1 MTDWY
6 SSRRTFL
13 QQGALGLGF
22 ALLSAVTPE
31 ALRAAHASASKAA
44 DANAAFR
51 FFTADEAADVI
62 AFGAQI
68 IPTDDTPGAT
78 EAHAVYF
85 IDHALIEFAP
95 EDQVRVRTA
104 IHALNDLAAKHS
116 AGASARF
123 AHLSS
128 AEQFELTKKF
138 QSMFPAPDGG
148 YDPSNNG
155 MNSSGS
161 NCFELL
167 RTYIITGFLSDPDLG
182 GNKDMIGWKVIG
194 FDGNTAHQPPFGYY
208 DAELLKSQALGEEK
222 K

>member
-6 SSRRTFL
+6 SSRRSFL

-22 ALLSAVTPE
+22 ALLSAITPD
-31 ALRAAHASASKAA
+31 ALRAAHAYAS
-44 DANAAFR
+44 NAAHTKSGFR
-51 FFTADEAADVI
+51 FFTAEEAADVI

-78 EAHAVYF
+78 EAHAIYF

-95 EDQVRVRTA
+95 EDQTRVRAA
-104 IHALNDLAAKHS
+104 IHTLNETATKQS
-116 AGASARF
+116 GRPVRF

-128 AEQFELTKKF
+128 PEQIELMQKF
-138 QSMFPAPDGG
+138 QSMFPAPGGG

-155 MNSSGS
+155 MNGSGS
-161 NCFELL
+161 NYFELL

-182 GNKDMIGWKVIG
+182 GNKNMLGWKVIG
-194 FDGNTAHQPPFGYY
+194 FDGMSAHQPPFGYY
-208 DAELLKSQALGEEK
+208 DAELLKSQAAAEEK

>member
-1 MTDWY
+1 MTDWH

-31 ALRAAHASASKAA
+31 ALRAAHASASKAT
-44 DANAAFR
+44 DAKAGFR
-51 FFTADEAADVI
+51 FFTTEEAADVV

-85 IDHALIEFAP
+85 IDHVLMEFAP
-95 EDQVRVRTA
+95 EDQTRVRAA
-104 IHALNDLAAKHS
+104 IHALNGLARQSGH
-116 AGASARF
+116 ASTRF
-123 AHLSS
+123 SHLSPS
-128 AEQFELTKKF
+128 EQLELTKKF
-138 QSMFPAPDGG
+138 QSLFPAVNGG

-161 NCFELL
+161 NYFELL

-182 GNKDMIGWKVIG
+182 GNKDMLGWKVIG
-194 FDGNTAHQPPFGYY
+194 FDGNSAHQPPFGYY
-208 DAELLKSQALGEEK
+208 DAELLKSQAPGEEK

>member
-1 MTDWY
+1 MTDWH

-13 QQGALGLGF
+13 QQGALGIGF

-44 DANAAFR
+44 DTKAGFR
-51 FFTADEAADVI
+51 LFTAEEAADVV

-68 IPTDDTPGAT
+68 IPTDDSPGAT

-85 IDHALIEFAP
+85 IDHALIEVVP
-95 EDQVRVRTA
+95 GDQTRVRAA
-104 IHALNDLAAKHS
+104 IYALNDVAVKHS
-116 AGASARF
+116 GHASLRF
-123 AHLSS
+123 SQLSP
-128 AEQFELTKKF
+128 ADQLEVTKNF
-138 QSMFPAPDGG
+138 QSSFPAVTGG

-155 MNSSGS
+155 MNSSG
-161 NCFELL
+161 NNYFELL

-194 FDGNTAHQPPFGYY
+194 FDGNTSHQPPFGYY
-208 DAELLKSQALGEEK
+208 DAELLKSQAAGEEK

>member
-1 MTDWY
+1 MTDWH

-31 ALRAAHASASKAA
+31 ALRAAHTSASKAA
-44 DANAAFR
+44 GDKAGFR
-51 FFTADEAADVI
+51 FFTAEEAADVI

-78 EAHAVYF
+78 EAHSVYF

-95 EDQVRVRTA
+95 EDQTRVRAA

-116 AGASARF
+116 GHASIRF
-123 AHLSS
+123 AQLSPS
-128 AEQFELTKKF
+128 DQFELTKKF
-138 QSMFPAPDGG
+138 QSLFPAINGG

-161 NCFELL
+161 NYFELL

-182 GNKDMIGWKVIG
+182 GNKDMRGWKVIG
-194 FDGNTAHQPPFGYY
+194 FDGSSAHQPPFGYY
-208 DAELLKSQALGEEK
+208 DAELLKSEAPSGDK

>member
-1 MTDWY
+1 MTDWH

-44 DANAAFR
+44 ATKAGFR
-51 FFTADEAADVI
+51 FFTNEEAADVV

-68 IPTDDTPGAT
+68 IPTDDSPGAT

-85 IDHALIEFAP
+85 IDNALIEFAP
-95 EDQVRVRTA
+95 EDQPRVRAA
-104 IHALNDLAAKHS
+104 IHSLNEMVAKRPRV
-116 AGASARF
+116 RF
-123 AHLSS
+123 AQLSS
-128 AEQFELTKKF
+128 AEQLDLMKKF
-138 QSMFPAPDGG
+138 ESTFPAASGG

-155 MNSSGS
+155 MNGSGS
-161 NCFELL
+161 NYFELL

-182 GNKDMIGWKVIG
+182 GNKDMLGWKVIG
-194 FDGNTAHQPPFGYY
+194 FDGQSAHQPPFGCY
-208 DAELLKSQALGEEK
+208 DAELLKSQAVGEEK

>member
-1 MTDWY
+1 MTDWL

-22 ALLSAVTPE
+22 ALFSAVTPE
-31 ALRAAHASASKAA
+31 VLRAAHASASKAA
-44 DANAAFR
+44 DTKAGFL
-51 FFTADEAADVI
+51 FFTTEEAADVV

-68 IPTDDTPGAT
+68 IPTDDSPGAT

-95 EDQVRVRTA
+95 EDQTRVRAA
-104 IHALNDLAAKHS
+104 IHALNDLAAKQPGH
-116 AGASARF
+116 ADVHFAR
-123 AHLSS
+123 LSS
-128 AEQFELTKKF
+128 ADQFEVMKKF
-138 QSMFPAPDGG
+138 QTTSPLPSGG

-155 MNSSGS
+155 MNSSG
-161 NCFELL
+161 NNYFELL

-182 GNKDMIGWKVIG
+182 GNKDMVGWKVIG
-194 FDGNTAHQPPFGYY
+194 FDGNSAHQPPFGYY
-208 DAELLKSQALGEEK
+208 DAELLKSQSAGEEK

>member
-1 MTDWY
+1 MRDWS

-22 ALLSAVTPE
+22 ALLSAATPD
-31 ALRAAHASASKAA
+31 ALRAAHASASNA
-44 DANAAFR
+44 ANAKASFR
-51 FFTADEAADVI
+51 FFSAEEAADVV

-68 IPTDDTPGAT
+68 IPTDDTPGST

-95 EDQVRVRTA
+95 EDQTRVRAA
-104 IHALNDLAAKHS
+104 ILALNKTAAKQS
-116 AGASARF
+116 GRPVRF
-123 AHLSS
+123 ANLSS
-128 AEQFELTKKF
+128 AEQLKIMKEFE
-138 QSMFPAPDGG
+138 SSSPPNSGG

-155 MNSSGS
+155 MNGSGS
-161 NCFELL
+161 NHFELL
-167 RTYIITGFLSDPDLG
+167 RAYIITGFLSDPDLG
-182 GNKDMIGWKVIG
+182 GNKDMIGWKVMG

-208 DAELLKSQALGEEK
+208 DAELLKSQAAGEEK

>member
-1 MTDWY
+1 MTDWH

-44 DANAAFR
+44 DTKAGFR
-51 FFTADEAADVI
+51 FFTTDEAADVV
-62 AFGAQI
+62 AFGSQI

-85 IDHALIEFAP
+85 IDHALVEFAP
-95 EDQVRVRTA
+95 GDQTRVRAA
-104 IHALNDLAAKHS
+104 IHALNDLAHQS
-116 AGASARF
+116 GHASTRF
-123 AHLSS
+123 SQLSP
-128 AEQFELTKKF
+128 ADQLELTKKF
-138 QSMFPAPDGG
+138 QSSFPAVNGG

-155 MNSSGS
+155 MNSSG
-161 NCFELL
+161 NNYFELL

-194 FDGNTAHQPPFGYY
+194 FDGRSAHQPPFGYY
-208 DAELLKSQALGEEK
+208 DAELLKSQAAREEEK
-222 K
+222 

>member
-1 MTDWY
+1 MTDWH

-13 QQGALGLGF
+13 QQGSLGLGF

-44 DANAAFR
+44 DARAGFR
-51 FFTADEAADVI
+51 FLTAEEAADVV

-95 EDQVRVRTA
+95 DDQPRVRNA
-104 IHALNDLAAKHS
+104 VRALNDLAKQSGH
-116 AGASARF
+116 ASLRF
-123 AHLSS
+123 AQLSPS
-128 AEQFELTKKF
+128 DQLELTKKF
-138 QSMFPAPDGG
+138 QASFPAVNGG

-155 MNSSGS
+155 MNNSG
-161 NCFELL
+161 NNYFELL

-182 GNKDMIGWKVIG
+182 GNKDMLGWKVIG
-194 FDGNTAHQPPFGYY
+194 FDGNSAHQPPFGYY
-208 DAELLKSQALGEEK
+208 DAELLRSQAAREEK

>member
-1 MTDWY
+1 MTDWH

-31 ALRAAHASASKAA
+31 ALRSAHAAASKAA
-44 DANAAFR
+44 QTKAGFR
-51 FFTADEAADVI
+51 FFTSEEAADVV
-62 AFGAQI
+62 AFGSHI
-68 IPTDDTPGAT
+68 IPTDDSPGAT

-95 EDQVRVRTA
+95 EDQTRVRAA
-104 IHALNDLAAKHS
+104 IHALNDLAKHS
-116 AGASARF
+116 GHASTRF
-123 AHLSS
+123 SQVSS
-128 AEQFELTKKF
+128 ADRLELIKKF
-138 QSMFPAPDGG
+138 QSSFPAVNGG

-155 MNSSGS
+155 MNSSG
-161 NCFELL
+161 NNYFELL

-194 FDGNTAHQPPFGYY
+194 FDGNSAHQPPFGYY
-208 DAELLKSQALGEEK
+208 DAELLKSQAADEEK

>member
-1 MTDWY
+1 MTDWH

-31 ALRAAHASASKAA
+31 ALHAAHVSASKAA
-44 DANAAFR
+44 DAKAGFR
-51 FFTADEAADVI
+51 FFTTEEAADVV

-78 EAHAVYF
+78 EAHAAYF
-85 IDHALIEFAP
+85 VDHALIEFVP
-95 EDQVRVRTA
+95 KDQTRVRAA

-116 AGASARF
+116 GHSNVRF
-123 AHLSS
+123 AELSP
-128 AEQFELTKKF
+128 ADQFDLTKKF
-138 QSMFPAPDGG
+138 QSSFPAPDGG

-161 NCFELL
+161 NYFELL

-182 GNKDMIGWKVIG
+182 GNKDMLGWKLVG
-194 FDGNTAHQPPFGYY
+194 FDGHSAHRPPFGYY
-208 DAELLKSQALGEEK
+208 DAELLKSQAPGEEK

>member
-1 MTDWY
+1 MTDWH

-22 ALLSAVTPE
+22 ALFSAVTPE

-44 DANAAFR
+44 DAKTAFR
-51 FFTADEAADVI
+51 FFTTEEAADVV

-85 IDHALIEFAP
+85 IDHALIEFAS
-95 EDQVRVRTA
+95 EDQPRVRAA
-104 IHALNDLAAKHS
+104 IQALNDLAAKHS
-116 AGASARF
+116 GHNDVRF
-123 AHLSS
+123 AQLSPS
-128 AEQFELTKKF
+128 DQLELTKKF
-138 QSMFPAPDGG
+138 QSLFPAINGG
-148 YDPSNNG
+148 FDPSNNG

-161 NCFELL
+161 NYFELL

-182 GNKDMIGWKVIG
+182 GNKDMIGWKVLG
-194 FDGNTAHQPPFGYY
+194 FDGNTSHQPPFGYY
-208 DAELLKSQALGEEK
+208 DAELLKSQASGEEK

>member
-1 MTDWY
+1 MTD

-31 ALRAAHASASKAA
+31 ALRAAHAAASQAA
-44 DANAAFR
+44 DAKAGFR
-51 FFTADEAADVI
+51 FFTAAEAADVV

-85 IDHALIEFAP
+85 MDHALIEFVP
-95 EDQVRVRTA
+95 EDQPRVRAA
-104 IHALNDLAAKHS
+104 IDALNDLAAKRTGH
-116 AGASARF
+116 AGTRF
-123 AHLSS
+123 AQLSS
-128 AEQFELTKKF
+128 SEQLALMTKF
-138 QSMFPAPDGG
+138 QSLFAAPSGG
-148 YDPSNNG
+148 FDPSNNG

-161 NCFELL
+161 NYFELL

-194 FDGNTAHQPPFGYY
+194 FDGNSAHRPPFGYY
-208 DAELLKSQALGEEK
+208 DAELLKSQAGEK

>member
-1 MTDWY
+1 MTDWH

-13 QQGALGLGF
+13 RQGAVGLGF
-22 ALLSAVTPE
+22 AVISAVTPD
-31 ALRAAHASASKAA
+31 ALRAAHAFAS
-44 DANAAFR
+44 NAAATKAEFR
-51 FFTADEAADVI
+51 FFSPEEAADVI

-85 IDHALIEFAP
+85 IDHAVMEFVP
-95 EDQVRVRTA
+95 EDQPRVRAA
-104 IHALNDLAAKHS
+104 IRSLNEAVAKDP
-116 AGASARF
+116 GKQDMRF
-123 AHLSS
+123 AQLSPD
-128 AEQFELTKKF
+128 EQFRVMKKF
-138 QSMFPAPDGG
+138 ESSFERPEGG

-161 NCFELL
+161 NYFELL
-167 RTYIITGFLSDPDLG
+167 RTYVITGFLSDPDLG

-194 FDGNTAHQPPFGYY
+194 FDGQSAHHPPFGYY
-208 DAELLKSQALGEEK
+208 DAELLKSQAAGEEK

>member
-1 MTDWY
+1 MTDWH

-22 ALLSAVTPE
+22 ALLSTVTPE
-31 ALRAAHASASKAA
+31 ALRAAHVSAAEAAQTKAG
-44 DANAAFR
+44 FR
-51 FFTADEAADVI
+51 FFTAEEAADVV

-95 EDQVRVRTA
+95 GDQTRVRAA
-104 IHALNDLAAKHS
+104 IHALNDLAVKHS
-116 AGASARF
+116 GHASLRF
-123 AHLSS
+123 SQLSP
-128 AEQFELTKKF
+128 ADQLELTKNF
-138 QSMFPAPDGG
+138 QSSFPAVSGG

-155 MNSSGS
+155 MNSSG
-161 NCFELL
+161 NNYFELL

-194 FDGNTAHQPPFGYY
+194 FDGSSAHQPPFGYY
-208 DAELLKSQALGEEK
+208 DAELLKSQPARGEK

>member
-1 MTDWY
+1 MTDWL

-31 ALRAAHASASKAA
+31 ALRAAHATASQAA
-44 DANAAFR
+44 QTKSGFR
-51 FFTADEAADVI
+51 FFTAEEAADVI
-62 AFGAQI
+62 AFGAHI

-85 IDHALIEFAP
+85 IDHAVIEFVPA
-95 EDQVRVRTA
+95 DQPRVRAA
-104 IHALNDLAAKHS
+104 IRTLNEMVAKES
-116 AGASARF
+116 PVRF
-123 AHLSS
+123 AQLSS
-128 AEQFELTKKF
+128 AKQLEVMKKF
-138 QSMFPAPDGG
+138 EASFPATGGG

-161 NCFELL
+161 NYFELL

-182 GNKDMIGWKVIG
+182 GNRDMIGWKVIG
-194 FDGNTAHQPPFGYY
+194 FDGQSAHHPPFGYY
-208 DAELLKSQALGEEK
+208 DAELLKTQASGEEK

>member
-1 MTDWY
+1 MTDWH

-13 QQGALGLGF
+13 QQGALGIGF

-44 DANAAFR
+44 DTKAAFR
-51 FFTADEAADVI
+51 FFNAEEAADVV

-68 IPTDDTPGAT
+68 IPTDDSPGAT

-95 EDQVRVRTA
+95 QDQTRVRAA
-104 IHALNDLAAKHS
+104 IQALNDLAVKHS
-116 AGASARF
+116 GHTSVRF
-123 AHLSS
+123 AQLSPS
-128 AEQFELTKKF
+128 DQFELTKKF
-138 QSMFPAPDGG
+138 QSSFPAVNGG

-155 MNSSGS
+155 MNSSG
-161 NCFELL
+161 NNYFELL

-194 FDGNTAHQPPFGYY
+194 FDGSSAHQPPFGYY
-208 DAELLKSQALGEEK
+208 DAELLKSQAAGEEK

>member
-1 MTDWY
+1 MTDWH

-22 ALLSAVTPE
+22 ALFSAVTPE

-44 DANAAFR
+44 DAKTAFR
-51 FFTADEAADVI
+51 FFTNEEAADVV
-62 AFGAQI
+62 AFGSQI

-85 IDHALIEFAP
+85 IDHAVIEFAP
-95 EDQVRVRTA
+95 GDQTRVRAA

-116 AGASARF
+116 GHNNVRF
-123 AHLSS
+123 AQLSPS
-128 AEQFELTKKF
+128 DQLELTKKF
-138 QSMFPAPDGG
+138 QSSFPAINGG
-148 YDPSNNG
+148 FDPSNNG
-155 MNSSGS
+155 MNSSG
-161 NCFELL
+161 NNYFELL

-194 FDGNTAHQPPFGYY
+194 FDGSSAHQPPFGYY
-208 DAELLKSQALGEEK
+208 DAELLKSQAPGKEK
-222 K
+222 Q

>member
-1 MTDWY
+1 MTDWH

-22 ALLSAVTPE
+22 ALLSAVTPN
-31 ALRAAHASASKAA
+31 ALRAAHLSSSKAA
-44 DANAAFR
+44 DAKAGFR
-51 FFTADEAADVI
+51 FFTAEEAADVV

-85 IDHALIEFAP
+85 IDHALVEFAP
-95 EDQVRVRTA
+95 EDQARVRAA
-104 IHALNDLAAKHS
+104 IHSLNDLAGKRT
-116 AGASARF
+116 GRNDIRF
-123 AHLSS
+123 AQLSTPD
-128 AEQFELTKKF
+128 QFELTKKF
-138 QSMFPAPDGG
+138 QSMFPAVNGG

-155 MNSSGS
+155 MNGSGT
-161 NCFELL
+161 NYFELL

-182 GNKDMIGWKVIG
+182 GNKDMLGWKVVG
-194 FDGNTAHQPPFGYY
+194 FDGSNAHRPPFGYY
-208 DAELLKSQALGEEK
+208 DAEFLKSQTPGEEK

>member
-1 MTDWY
+1 MTDWH

-44 DANAAFR
+44 HTKAGFR
-51 FFTADEAADVI
+51 FFTTEEAADVV

-95 EDQVRVRTA
+95 EDQTRVRA
-104 IHALNDLAAKHS
+104 AVHALNDLVKQSGH
-116 AGASARF
+116 ASTRF
-123 AHLSS
+123 SQLSPTD
-128 AEQFELTKKF
+128 QFELTKKF
-138 QSMFPAPDGG
+138 QSSFPATNGG

-161 NCFELL
+161 NYFELL
-167 RTYIITGFLSDPDLG
+167 RAYIITGFLSDPDLG

-194 FDGNTAHQPPFGYY
+194 FDGNSAHRPPFGYY
-208 DAELLKSQALGEEK
+208 DAELLKSQAAREEK

>member
-6 SSRRTFL
+6 SSRRSFL

-22 ALLSAVTPE
+22 ALLSAITPD
-31 ALRAAHASASKAA
+31 ALRTAHAYASNAAHT
-44 DANAAFR
+44 NAGFR
-51 FFTADEAADVI
+51 FFTAEEAPDVI

-85 IDHALIEFAP
+85 IDHALMEFAP
-95 EDQVRVRTA
+95 EDQTRVRAA
-104 IHALNDLAAKHS
+104 IQALNDTAAKKS
-116 AGASARF
+116 GRAVPF

-128 AEQFELTKKF
+128 TEQVAVMKEFESSF
-138 QSMFPAPDGG
+138 SPVQGG

-155 MNSSGS
+155 MNGSGS
-161 NCFELL
+161 NYFELL

-182 GNKDMIGWKVIG
+182 GNKDMLGWKVIG
-194 FDGNTAHQPPFGYY
+194 FDGMSAHQPPFGYY
-208 DAELLKSQALGEEK
+208 DAELLKSQAVSEEK

>member
-1 MTDWY
+1 MTDWH

-22 ALLSAVTPE
+22 ALLSAITPE

-44 DANAAFR
+44 DTNAGFR
-51 FFTADEAADVI
+51 FFTAEEAADVV

-85 IDHALIEFAP
+85 IDHALVEFAP
-95 EDQVRVRTA
+95 GDQTRVRAA
-104 IHALNDLAAKHS
+104 IHALNDLAHQS
-116 AGASARF
+116 GHASTQF
-123 AHLSS
+123 SQLSS
-128 AEQFELTKKF
+128 ADQLELTKNF
-138 QSMFPAPDGG
+138 QSSFTAVNGG

-155 MNSSGS
+155 MNSSG
-161 NCFELL
+161 NNYFELL

-194 FDGNTAHQPPFGYY
+194 FDGNSAHQPPFGYY
-208 DAELLKSQALGEEK
+208 DAELLKSQVPAEEK